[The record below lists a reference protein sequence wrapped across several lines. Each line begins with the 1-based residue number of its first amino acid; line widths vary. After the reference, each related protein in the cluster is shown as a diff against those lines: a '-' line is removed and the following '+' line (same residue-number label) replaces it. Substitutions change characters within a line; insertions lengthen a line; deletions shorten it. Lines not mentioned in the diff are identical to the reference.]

1 MLRLPAMTF
10 SLYRGLRTLFV
21 CAGFFAGSCAL
32 GGAADVGSATFG
44 WGPGPDGPQVV
55 QAIDKGLWTKHGL
68 TVKTVTF
75 ASGAAAMEAL
85 LGGQLDF
92 AAMAELP
99 PTIAALQ
106 LRKVQII
113 AVYSRYRG
121 NRAIANF
128 PMHSIKDLAGRKIGI
143 TVGTTTELQA
153 ETVLA
158 DAHVQATL
166 LSLAPSD
173 IVPALARGDIDAAF
187 AFPAIYGVAQ
197 RVLGDKYHE
206 ARIAIPSTF
215 VMVATDDI
223 VTNHPDRVRAFLA
236 GLRDGNALS
245 LRDRPGT
252 AALMTAATG
261 GSLPA
266 PVVMSLWAD
275 YQFGVGIDAE
285 LPVDILKDA
294 IWIHEHNLVK
304 GGAPTTAQLSPY
316 IYTPR

>member
-1 MLRLPAMTF
+1 MKASMHQGIRALLVCAA
-10 SLYRGLRTLFV
+10 LFV
-21 CAGFFAGSCAL
+21 GSSATVR
-32 GGAADVGSATFG
+32 AADAGSATFG

-55 QAIDKGLWTKHGL
+55 QAIDKGFWTRHGL

-75 ASGAAAMEAL
+75 SSGAAAMEAL

-106 LRKVQII
+106 LRKLRII

-121 NRAIANF
+121 NRAIVEQNVRAALA
-128 PMHSIKDLAGRKIGI
+128 LAGRKIGI

-153 ETVLA
+153 ETVLQ

-187 AFPAIYGVAQ
+187 AFPAIYAVAQ
-197 RVLGDKYHE
+197 RILGEKYHE
-206 ARIAIPSTF
+206 VRIAIPSTF
-215 VMVATDDI
+215 VMVATDD
-223 VTNHPDRVRAFLA
+223 VVSNHPDRVRAFLA
-236 GLRDGNALS
+236 GLRDGNAAL
-245 LRDRPGT
+245 LRDRPGS
-252 AALMTAATG
+252 AALMSAATG
-261 GSLPA
+261 GSLTPA
-266 PVVMSLWAD
+266 AVTALWSD
-275 YQFGVGIDAE
+275 YQFSVGIDAE

-304 GGAPTTAQLSPY
+304 GPAPTTAQLSPY

>member
-1 MLRLPAMTF
+1 MHQGIRALLVCAA
-10 SLYRGLRTLFV
+10 LFV
-21 CAGFFAGSCAL
+21 GSSATVR
-32 GGAADVGSATFG
+32 AADAGSATFG

-55 QAIDKGLWTKHGL
+55 QAIDKGFWTRHGL

-75 ASGAAAMEAL
+75 SSGAAAMEAL

-106 LRKVQII
+106 LRKLRII

-128 PMHSIKDLAGRKIGI
+128 PIHSIKDLAGRKIGI

-153 ETVLA
+153 ETVLQ

-187 AFPAIYGVAQ
+187 AFPAIYAVAQ
-197 RVLGDKYHE
+197 RILGEKYHE
-206 ARIAIPSTF
+206 VRIAIPSTF
-215 VMVATDDI
+215 VMVATDD
-223 VTNHPDRVRAFLA
+223 VVYNHPDRVRAFLA
-236 GLRDGNALS
+236 GLRDGNAAL
-245 LRDRPGT
+245 LRDRPGS
-252 AALMTAATG
+252 AALMSAATG
-261 GSLPA
+261 GSLTPA
-266 PVVMSLWAD
+266 AVTALWSD
-275 YQFGVGIDAE
+275 YQFSVGIDAE

-304 GGAPTTAQLSPY
+304 GPAPTTAQLSPY